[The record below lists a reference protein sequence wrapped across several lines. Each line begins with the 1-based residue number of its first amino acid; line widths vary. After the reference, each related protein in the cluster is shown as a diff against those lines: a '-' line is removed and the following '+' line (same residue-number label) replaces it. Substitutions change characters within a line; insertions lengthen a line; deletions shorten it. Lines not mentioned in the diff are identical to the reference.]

1 MIKEKQHILLI
12 EDNPGDILLT
22 TEILEENKFPF
33 HLEVIRD
40 GHEAIHFFESINK
53 KDFWPDFVLLDI
65 NLPKKSGHDV
75 LQYIK
80 KSEKLRSVPV
90 IMLTSSSSERDILAS
105 YKYYADGYLV
115 KPVDYTELMIAFDKI
130 IAQR

>member
-1 MIKEKQHILLI
+1 MTTDKCYILLI

-22 TEILEENKFPF
+22 TEILNENDFPCN
-33 HLEVIRD
+33 LEVIRD
-40 GHEAIHFFESINK
+40 GHEAISFFENLQEN
-53 KDFWPDFVLLDI
+53 DNWPDFVLLDI

-75 LQYIK
+75 LQFIK
-80 KSEKLRSVPV
+80 KSDKFLSIPV

-115 KPVDYTELMIAFDKI
+115 KPIDYTELMMIFDKI
-130 IAQR
+130 TH